1 MIQSAIPSLA
11 VASTPVMRPQRV
23 AERRQVSV
31 PGRLTWR
38 DASGALRFVSVMTR
52 DVSDCDLFVECQI
65 PASIPKYRLVHFQVE
80 RTARDSG
87 ELPGVLRSGKVLA
100 AVYRVGPYQSSTGT
114 PRGYAL
120 RLLVE
125 PLRAHVADREP
136 IAVNSN

>member
-1 MIQSAIPSLA
+1 MIQSAISSPA
-11 VASTPVMRPQRV
+11 VASSSAMRPQRV
-23 AERRQVSV
+23 AERRQISV

-38 DASGALRFVSVMTR
+38 DASGTLRFASVMTR

-80 RTARDSG
+80 RTARDAG

-125 PLRAHVADREP
+125 PLRTPVAHREL